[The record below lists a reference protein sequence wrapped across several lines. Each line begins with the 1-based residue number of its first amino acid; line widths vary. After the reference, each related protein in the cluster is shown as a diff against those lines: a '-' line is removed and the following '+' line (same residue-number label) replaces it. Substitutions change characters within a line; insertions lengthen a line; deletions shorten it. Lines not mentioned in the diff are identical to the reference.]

1 MVRSVRARANVD
13 TIGDSMSM
21 DDLLED
27 EMEFVKI
34 DSSSVVFSTFPIW
47 LSLVSF
53 KIN

>member
-1 MVRSVRARANVD
+1 MRSARANVD

-34 DSSSVVFSTFPIW
+34 GPSFVVFSTSSDMAFF
-47 LSLVSF
+47 SCVY
-53 KIN
+53 N